1 MLDVEERYGDEFRF
15 ARQMKDTCCDESGKE
30 TNPAKAAEILHQIG
44 LIYRQRSPDKIS
56 LIKSAGLLNAAVVRN
71 PPNVSH
77 IKSNLS
83 ELCRHI
89 LKQSNA
95 NNQTADLIGKSQQ
108 VKVSVT
114 NLRNEVK
121 VFLKNKV
128 PKISEITSKPN
139 LIALNKAKTT
149 AIQQLN
155 KLIAHKYKQIMAE
168 LSQYCENVMGKPPC
182 KYAIVGMGSLA
193 REEIT
198 AYSDFEHII
207 LLFDDE
213 NYKSYLDYFK
223 WFSVIFHIV
232 VLNVQETIVPS
243 LNIASLNGNESSLGN
258 WFYDDVTPR
267 GICFDGMMPHAC
279 KFPLGRQQHTK
290 NKHFTTELI
299 KPVSEMLEYLSS
311 DADLKNGYHLADI
324 LTKTCFVFGNED
336 IFKLFADGARN
347 YHRTKSQTDTINDIT
362 QQVKQDL
369 NNFSTRFRLSKLKSQ
384 HSINIKQL
392 VYRST
397 TIFISALARKH
408 KISANSCFDIIDEMA
423 NNKQITQNTGEK
435 LKFAIAVAC
444 EMRLRVYTKKNCQC
458 DNAIALKQ
466 DGIEKFLDIVGV
478 ACTISYFQIA
488 YCLQCEVA
496 KELNFTKLHFYT
508 DPQLINITIGL
519 AFGMTN
525 LTSFSKDSQK
535 QTWDSSEFD
544 FDACIE
550 HLESEMKAQG
560 PKKVKNLWRKTIRNL
575 PNIFHKTSAS
585 SSNQTDSNSQ
595 QIKTVADYLY
605 SAKIFDEAV
614 EFYKQ
619 LLDIHK
625 NKPINKSGGNDVAWA
640 NNRIG
645 RCLLQLNEPDQAL
658 SYFRRCLEIEE
669 NRGSCRLNPSA
680 FHNIGMCHTD
690 LHNYDEALTN
700 LNRALEI
707 TQTTTLNADTDRDV
721 ANTLHEIGSCHTGL
735 HNYDEALTN
744 LNRALEIKQT
754 TTLNADT
761 DRDVAITLHG
771 IGRCHIDLHN
781 YDEALTHLNRA
792 LEIKQ
797 TTTLNADTDRDVAT
811 TLHDIGRCHIDLHN
825 YDEALANLN
834 RALEIQQ
841 NTTLNADTDRDVA
854 ITLHEI
860 GSCHTDLHNYDEA
873 LTNLNRALEITQNTT
888 LNADTDRD
896 VANTLH
902 EIGRCHIDLHNYDE
916 ALANLNRALEIT
928 QNTTL
933 NADTDRDVAK
943 TLHEI
948 GRCHIDLHNY
958 DEALTNLNRALEI
971 KQNTSLDV
979 YKDRYLAA
987 TQRAIGRCLTGLQ
1000 QYDDSWS
1007 CLQQSLKILQNIT
1020 LDERK
1025 DISIAHTLNY
1035 MGEYLMEKQQYS
1047 EALIYLQKAGEN
1059 YETEINWEKDPDL
1072 ATTLNITGICL
1083 IELHEYADALNRLK
1097 RSLEIYEKLPLNEH
1111 IANIVESI
1119 RSKMDKCSLKL
1130 G

>member
-1 MLDVEERYGDEFRF
+1 MSDVEKRYEDEFRF

-56 LIKSAGLLNAAVVRN
+56 LIKSAGLFNAAIVRN
-71 PPNVSH
+71 PPNVSQ
-77 IKSNLS
+77 IKSDLS

-89 LKQSNA
+89 IKQSNA

-121 VFLKNKV
+121 VFLKSKV
-128 PKISEITSKPN
+128 PKISEITSKTN
-139 LIALNKAKTT
+139 RIALNKAKTT

-182 KYAIVGMGSLA
+182 KYVVVGMGSLA

-207 LLFDDE
+207 VLFDDE

-243 LNIASLNGNESSLGN
+243 LNIASLNGTESRLGN
-258 WFYDDVTPR
+258 WFYDDITPR

-290 NKHFTTELI
+290 NKQFTTELI

-311 DADLKNGYHLADI
+311 DSDLKNGYHLADI

-336 IFKLFADGARN
+336 IFKLFADGAKN
-347 YHRTKSQTDTINDIT
+347 YLVTKSQTDTINDIT

-408 KISANSCFDIIDEMA
+408 NISANSCFDIIDEMA

-444 EMRLRVYTKKNCQC
+444 EMRLRVYTKQNRQC
-458 DNAIALKQ
+458 DNAIDLKQ
-466 DGIEKFLDIVGV
+466 DDIERFLDIVGV

-496 KELNFTKLHFYT
+496 KQLNFTKLHFYT

-535 QTWDSSEFD
+535 QTWDSSKFD

-550 HLESEMKAQG
+550 QIESEMKAQG
-560 PKKVKNLWRKTIRNL
+560 LKKVKSFWRNTIRNL
-575 PNIFHKTSAS
+575 SNIFHKTSAS
-585 SSNQTDSNSQ
+585 SSNQTDPKPQ

-605 SAKIFDEAV
+605 SADIFDEAM

-625 NKPINKSGGNDVAWA
+625 SKSINKSGDYDVAWA

-645 RCLLQLNEPDQAL
+645 YCLLELKKSHQAL
-658 SYFRRCLEIEE
+658 SYFRRCLEIEQ
-669 NRGSCRLNPSA
+669 NRGSCQLIPTTL
-680 FHNIGMCHTD
+680 HNIGWCHIR
-690 LHNYDEALTN
+690 LHNYDEALT
-700 LNRALEI
+700 
-707 TQTTTLNADTDRDV
+707 
-721 ANTLHEIGSCHTGL
+721 
-735 HNYDEALTN
+735 
-744 LNRALEIKQT
+744 
-754 TTLNADT
+754 
-761 DRDVAITLHG
+761 
-771 IGRCHIDLHN
+771 
-781 YDEALTHLNRA
+781 
-792 LEIKQ
+792 
-797 TTTLNADTDRDVAT
+797 
-811 TLHDIGRCHIDLHN
+811 
-825 YDEALANLN
+825 NLN

-854 ITLHEI
+854 ITLHTI
-860 GSCHTDLHNYDEA
+860 GS
-873 LTNLNRALEITQNTT
+873 
-888 LNADTDRD
+888 
-896 VANTLH
+896 
-902 EIGRCHIDLHNYDE
+902 
-916 ALANLNRALEIT
+916 
-928 QNTTL
+928 
-933 NADTDRDVAK
+933 
-943 TLHEI
+943 
-948 GRCHIDLHNY
+948 CHIDLHNY

-979 YKDRYLAA
+979 DKDRDLAA

-1007 CLQQSLKILQNIT
+1007 RLQRSLKSFKTQ
-1020 LDERK
+1020 
-1025 DISIAHTLNY
+1025 H
-1035 MGEYLMEKQQYS
+1035 
-1047 EALIYLQKAGEN
+1047 
-1059 YETEINWEKDPDL
+1059 
-1072 ATTLNITGICL
+1072 
-1083 IELHEYADALNRLK
+1083 
-1097 RSLEIYEKLPLNEH
+1097 
-1111 IANIVESI
+1111 
-1119 RSKMDKCSLKL
+1119 
-1130 G
+1130 

>member
-1 MLDVEERYGDEFRF
+1 MSDVEERYGDEFRF

-44 LIYRQRSPDKIS
+44 LIYRQRSPDKIA

-71 PPNVSH
+71 PPNVSQ
-77 IKSNLS
+77 IKSDLS

-95 NNQTADLIGKSQQ
+95 NNQTADLIAKSQQ

-121 VFLKNKV
+121 VFLESKV
-128 PKISEITSKPN
+128 PKISEITSKTN
-139 LIALNKAKTT
+139 LIALNIAKTT

-213 NYKSYLDYFK
+213 NYKSYLNYFK

-290 NKHFTTELI
+290 NKQFTTELI

-347 YHRTKSQTDTINDIT
+347 YHVTKSQTDTINDIT

-466 DGIEKFLDIVGV
+466 DGIKRFLDIVGV

-496 KELNFTKLHFYT
+496 KQLNFTKLHFYT

-535 QTWDSSEFD
+535 QIWDSSEFD

-560 PKKVKNLWRKTIRNL
+560 PKKVKNFWRKTIRNL
-575 PNIFHKTSAS
+575 SNIFHKTSAS
-585 SSNQTDSNSQ
+585 SSNQTDSNPQ

-625 NKPINKSGGNDVAWA
+625 NKSINKSGGYDVAWA

-658 SYFRRCLEIEE
+658 SYFRLSLEIEE

-680 FHNIGMCHTD
+680 FHDIGMCHTD

-707 TQTTTLNADTDRDV
+707 KQNTTLNADTDRDV
-721 ANTLHEIGSCHTGL
+721 ASTLHEIGSCHTDL

-744 LNRALEIKQT
+744 LNRALEINQT
-754 TTLNADT
+754 
-761 DRDVAITLHG
+761 
-771 IGRCHIDLHN
+771 
-781 YDEALTHLNRA
+781 
-792 LEIKQ
+792 
-797 TTTLNADTDRDVAT
+797 
-811 TLHDIGRCHIDLHN
+811 
-825 YDEALANLN
+825 
-834 RALEIQQ
+834 
-841 NTTLNADTDRDVA
+841 TTLNADTDRDVA

-860 GSCHTDLHNYDEA
+860 GRCHIDLHNYDEA

-896 VANTLH
+896 VAITLH
-902 EIGRCHIDLHNYDE
+902 EIGRCH
-916 ALANLNRALEIT
+916 
-928 QNTTL
+928 
-933 NADTDRDVAK
+933 TD
-943 TLHEI
+943 
-948 GRCHIDLHNY
+948 
-958 DEALTNLNRALEI
+958 
-971 KQNTSLDV
+971 
-979 YKDRYLAA
+979 
-987 TQRAIGRCLTGLQ
+987 
-1000 QYDDSWS
+1000 
-1007 CLQQSLKILQNIT
+1007 
-1020 LDERK
+1020 
-1025 DISIAHTLNY
+1025 
-1035 MGEYLMEKQQYS
+1035 
-1047 EALIYLQKAGEN
+1047 
-1059 YETEINWEKDPDL
+1059 
-1072 ATTLNITGICL
+1072 
-1083 IELHEYADALNRLK
+1083 
-1097 RSLEIYEKLPLNEH
+1097 
-1111 IANIVESI
+1111 
-1119 RSKMDKCSLKL
+1119 
-1130 G
+1130 

>member
-1 MLDVEERYGDEFRF
+1 MSDVDERYEDEFRL
-15 ARQMKDTCCDESGKE
+15 AQQMKDTCCNELGKE
-30 TNPAKAAEILHQIG
+30 TNPAMAAEILHQIG
-44 LIYRQRSPDKIS
+44 LIYRQRSPDKIA
-56 LIKSAGLLNAAVVRN
+56 LIKSAGLLNAAIVRN
-71 PPNVSH
+71 PPNVSQ
-77 IKSNLS
+77 IKSDLS

-89 LKQSNA
+89 LQLAKA
-95 NNQTADLIGKSQQ
+95 NQTADLITKSER
-108 VKVSVT
+108 VKDSVT

-121 VFLKNKV
+121 VFLDSKV
-128 PKISEITSKPN
+128 PKISEITSKTSRIS
-139 LIALNKAKTT
+139 LSKSKTT

-168 LSQYCENVMGKPPC
+168 IGQYCEDTMGKPPC
-182 KYAIVGMGSLA
+182 EYAIVGMGSLA

-243 LNIASLNGNESSLGN
+243 LNIASFNGKESSLGD

-267 GICFDGMMPHAC
+267 GISFDGMMSHAC
-279 KFPLGRQQHTK
+279 KFPLGRQQYTEYTQ
-290 NKHFTTELI
+290 FTTELI

-311 DADLKNGYHLADI
+311 DADLKHGYHLADI

-369 NNFSTRFRLSKLKSQ
+369 NKFSTRFRLSNLKSQ
-384 HSINIKQL
+384 HTINIKQL

-408 KISANSCFDIIDEMA
+408 NISANSCFDIIDQMA
-423 NNKQITQNTGEK
+423 NTKQITQNTADK
-435 LKFAIAVAC
+435 LNFAIAVAC
-444 EMRLRVYTKKNCQC
+444 EMRLRVYTKKNRQC
-458 DNAIALKQ
+458 DDAIDLKQ
-466 DGIEKFLDIVGV
+466 DGVERFLDIVGT
-478 ACTISYFQIA
+478 ACTINYFQIA

-496 KELNFTKLHFYT
+496 KQLNFTKLHFYT

-519 AFGMTN
+519 VFGMKN
-525 LTSFSKDSQK
+525 IPSFSKDSQK
-535 QTWDSSEFD
+535 QIWDSSEFD

-550 HLESEMKAQG
+550 QLESETKL
-560 PKKVKNLWRKTIRNL
+560 NTINDC
-575 PNIFHKTSAS
+575 
-585 SSNQTDSNSQ
+585 SNQTDLNRQ
-595 QIKTVADYLY
+595 QIDSVADYLY
-605 SAKIFDEAV
+605 SAKVFDEAV
-614 EFYKQ
+614 EFYKH
-619 LLDIHK
+619 LL
-625 NKPINKSGGNDVAWA
+625 NVYESKSIDNSGDYDVAWA
-640 NNRIG
+640 NHRIG
-645 RCLLQLNEPDQAL
+645 YCLNKLNNPDQAL
-658 SYFRRCLEIEE
+658 SYLRRSLEIEQ
-669 NRGSCRLNPSA
+669 NRGWPKRVAVAL
-680 FHNIGMCHTD
+680 HNIGWCHIN

-707 TQTTTLNADTDRDV
+707 EQN
-721 ANTLHEIGSCHTGL
+721 
-735 HNYDEALTN
+735 
-744 LNRALEIKQT
+744 

-761 DRDVAITLHG
+761 DRDVAITLHN
-771 IGRCHIDLHN
+771 IGGCHIRLHN
-781 YDEALTHLNRA
+781 YDEALT
-792 LEIKQ
+792 
-797 TTTLNADTDRDVAT
+797 
-811 TLHDIGRCHIDLHN
+811 
-825 YDEALANLN
+825 NLN

-854 ITLHEI
+854 ITLHSIGRCHIDLHSYDEALTNLNRALEI
-860 GSCHTDLHNYDEA
+860 QQKTTRIADNDRDVATTLHAIGRCHIDLHNYHEALTNLNRALEIKQNTTLNADTDRSVAITLHTFGRCHIRLHNYDEA
-873 LTNLNRALEITQNTT
+873 LTNLNRALEIEQNTT

-896 VANTLH
+896 VAVTL
-902 EIGRCHIDLHNYDE
+902 
-916 ALANLNRALEIT
+916 
-928 QNTTL
+928 QN
-933 NADTDRDVAK
+933 
-943 TLHEI
+943 I

-971 KQNTSLDV
+971 QQKTTLNADTDRDVATTLHAIGRCHIDLHNYDEALTNLNRALEIEQNTSLDV
-979 YKDRYLAA
+979 DKDRHLAA
-987 TQRAIGRCLTGLQ
+987 TQRTTGRCLTGLQ

-1007 CLQQSLKILQNIT
+1007 RLQRSLKILQNTT

-1025 DISIAHTLNY
+1025 DISIARTLNY

-1047 EALIYLQKAGEN
+1047 EALIYLQKANEI
-1059 YETEINWEKDPDL
+1059 YETQINWEKDPDL

-1083 IELHEYADALNRLK
+1083 IELQEYADALNRLK

-1111 IANIVESI
+1111 IANIVGSI
-1119 RSKMDKCSLKL
+1119 RSKMNKCPLQL

>member
-1 MLDVEERYGDEFRF
+1 MSDVEERYGDEFRF
-15 ARQMKDTCCDESGKE
+15 ARQIKDTCCDESGKE

-71 PPNVSH
+71 PPNVSQ
-77 IKSNLS
+77 IKSDLS

-114 NLRNEVK
+114 NLRNKVK
-121 VFLKNKV
+121 VFLKSKV
-128 PKISEITSKPN
+128 PKISEITSKTN
-139 LIALNKAKTT
+139 RIALNKAKTT

-155 KLIAHKYKQIMAE
+155 KIIAHKYKQIMAE

-311 DADLKNGYHLADI
+311 DADLKHGYHLADI

-408 KISANSCFDIIDEMA
+408 NILANSCFDIIDEMA
-423 NNKQITQNTGEK
+423 NNKQITQNTAEK
-435 LKFAIAVAC
+435 LKFTIAVAC

-458 DNAIALKQ
+458 DNAIDLKQ
-466 DGIEKFLDIVGV
+466 DGIERFLHIVGV

-496 KELNFTKLHFYT
+496 KQLNFTKLHFYT

-535 QTWDSSEFD
+535 QIWDSSEFD

-560 PKKVKNLWRKTIRNL
+560 PKKVKNFWRKTIRNL
-575 PNIFHKTSAS
+575 SNIFHKTSAS
-585 SSNQTDSNSQ
+585 SSNQTDSNPQ

-614 EFYKQ
+614 EIYKQ

-625 NKPINKSGGNDVAWA
+625 NKSINKSGGYDVAWA

-707 TQTTTLNADTDRDV
+707 KQNTTRNADTDRDVATTLHEIGSCHTDLHNYDEALTNLNRALEINQTTTLNADTDRDV
-721 ANTLHEIGSCHTGL
+721 ANTLHEIGSCH
-735 HNYDEALTN
+735 
-744 LNRALEIKQT
+744 I
-754 TTLNADT
+754 
-761 DRDVAITLHG
+761 
-771 IGRCHIDLHN
+771 
-781 YDEALTHLNRA
+781 
-792 LEIKQ
+792 
-797 TTTLNADTDRDVAT
+797 
-811 TLHDIGRCHIDLHN
+811 
-825 YDEALANLN
+825 
-834 RALEIQQ
+834 
-841 NTTLNADTDRDVA
+841 
-854 ITLHEI
+854 
-860 GSCHTDLHNYDEA
+860 DLHNYDEA

-896 VANTLH
+896 VAITLH
-902 EIGRCHIDLHNYDE
+902 EIGRCHTDLHNYDE
-916 ALANLNRALEIT
+916 ALTNLNRALEIN

-933 NADTDRDVAK
+933 NADTDRDVAI

-971 KQNTSLDV
+971 TQNTTLNADTDRDVAITLHEIGRCHTDLHNYDEALTNLNRAIEIEQNTSLDV
-979 YKDRYLAA
+979 DKDRCLAA
-987 TQRAIGRCLTGLQ
+987 TQRAIARCLTGLQ

-1007 CLQQSLKILQNIT
+1007 RLQQSLKILQNTT
-1020 LDERK
+1020 LDERR

-1047 EALIYLQKAGEN
+1047 KALIYLQKAIET
-1059 YETEINWEKDPDL
+1059 YETLINWEKVPGL
-1072 ATTLNITGICL
+1072 ATTLNFMGICL

>member
-1 MLDVEERYGDEFRF
+1 MSDVEERYGDEFRF

-71 PPNVSH
+71 PPNVSQ

-89 LKQSNA
+89 LEQSNA
-95 NNQTADLIGKSQQ
+95 NNQTADLFGKSQQ

-121 VFLKNKV
+121 VFLESKV
-128 PKISEITSKPN
+128 PKISEINSKTN
-139 LIALNKAKTT
+139 RIALNKAKTT

-155 KLIAHKYKQIMAE
+155 KIIAHKYKQIMAE
-168 LSQYCENVMGKPPC
+168 LSQYCENIMGKPPC

-243 LNIASLNGNESSLGN
+243 LNIASLNGNESSLGD

-311 DADLKNGYHLADI
+311 DADLKHGYHLADI

-347 YHRTKSQTDTINDIT
+347 YHITKSQTDTINDIT

-444 EMRLRVYTKKNCQC
+444 EMRLRVYTEKNCQC

-466 DGIEKFLDIVGV
+466 DGIETFLHIVGV

-496 KELNFTKLHFYT
+496 KQLNFTKLHFYT

-535 QTWDSSEFD
+535 QIWDSSEFD

-560 PKKVKNLWRKTIRNL
+560 PKKVKNFWRKTIRNL
-575 PNIFHKTSAS
+575 SNIFHKTSAS
-585 SSNQTDSNSQ
+585 SSNQTDSNPQ
-595 QIKTVADYLY
+595 QIKIVADYLY

-625 NKPINKSGGNDVAWA
+625 NKSINKSGGNDVEWA

-707 TQTTTLNADTDRDV
+707 KQNTTLNADTDRDVANTLHEIGSCHTDLHNYDEALTNLNRALEINQTTTLNADTDRDV
-721 ANTLHEIGSCHTGL
+721 ANTLHEIGSCHIDL

-744 LNRALEIKQT
+744 LNRALEIT
-754 TTLNADT
+754 
-761 DRDVAITLHG
+761 
-771 IGRCHIDLHN
+771 
-781 YDEALTHLNRA
+781 
-792 LEIKQ
+792 
-797 TTTLNADTDRDVAT
+797 
-811 TLHDIGRCHIDLHN
+811 
-825 YDEALANLN
+825 
-834 RALEIQQ
+834 Q

-873 LTNLNRALEITQNTT
+873 LTNLNRALEIYQNTT

-896 VANTLH
+896 VAITLH
-902 EIGRCHIDLHNYDE
+902 EIGRCHIDLHNYNE
-916 ALANLNRALEIT
+916 ALTNLNRALEIT

-933 NADTDRDVAK
+933 NADTDRDVAI

-948 GRCHIDLHNY
+948 GRCHTDLHNY
-958 DEALTNLNRALEI
+958 DEALTNLNRAIEI
-971 KQNTSLDV
+971 EQNTSLDV
-979 YKDRYLAA
+979 DKDRYLAA
-987 TQRAIGRCLTGLQ
+987 TQRAIARCLTGLQ

-1007 CLQQSLKILQNIT
+1007 CLQQSLKILQNTT

-1047 EALIYLQKAGEN
+1047 KALIYLQKAIET
-1059 YETEINWEKDPDL
+1059 YETLINWEKVPGL
-1072 ATTLNITGICL
+1072 ATTLNFMGICL

-1097 RSLEIYEKLPLNEH
+1097 RALEIYEKLPLNEH